1 MKATF
6 ADIQASG
13 LPCIVIR
20 YHIVELITGCDEA
33 RHHYE
38 VVAYCTRDAMLL
50 GMTPEY
56 DIKRYRGRIA
66 VRRMRPA
73 DIRHL
78 RKVAKQA
85 DERISNEHGE
95 IWVFNGFKPQ
105 HNETRREQ

>member
-6 ADIQASG
+6 SDILASG
-13 LPCIVIR
+13 LPCFVIR
-20 YHIVELITGCDEA
+20 YHIVERVTGCNEA
-33 RHHYE
+33 HHHYE
-38 VVAYCTRDAMLL
+38 VVAYCDKEAMLL

-66 VRRMRPA
+66 VLRMRPA

-78 RKVAKQA
+78 RKVAQHA

-95 IWVFNGFKPQ
+95 IWVFNEFQP
-105 HNETRREQ
+105 RR